1 MENEKY
7 QLHNWERKEVYVKQ
21 KTDVVAQQLSEVILR
36 LRELLISSKIKE
48 LAHQITQKEADERQE
63 ILENI
68 QEYNKLKV
76 LLSERLKTVVR
87 RV

>member
-36 LRELLISSKIKE
+36 LRELLI
-48 LAHQITQKEADERQE
+48 A
-63 ILENI
+63 
-68 QEYNKLKV
+68 LK
-76 LLSERLKTVVR
+76 
-87 RV
+87 